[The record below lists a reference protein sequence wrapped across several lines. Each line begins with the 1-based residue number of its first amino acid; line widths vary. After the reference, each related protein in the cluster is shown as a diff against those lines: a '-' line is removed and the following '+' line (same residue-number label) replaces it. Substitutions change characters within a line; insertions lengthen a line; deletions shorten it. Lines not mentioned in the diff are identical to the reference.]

1 MNHLYLLII
10 IFENHHFGELHAII
24 TSHFKEKQ
32 GSPFCIGLQSISSVV
47 RRTLFTQNFVVL
59 YFFFFF
65 LQRCEVKNVC
75 DVPLFLNLS
84 LVQNIDLIHFIF
96 LSHALNLC

>member
-32 GSPFCIGLQSISSVV
+32 GSPFCIDLQSISSVAK
-47 RRTLFTQNFVVL
+47 RTRFTQNFVVL
-59 YFFFFF
+59 YFF

-96 LSHALNLC
+96 PSHALNLC